1 MPGGNTPGTVWGV
14 RRTRERWVRAA
25 AAALIA
31 LLLLLAALYA
41 LDRSGGRIDSSDV
54 WAAVAASLIAG
65 AVAA

>member
-1 MPGGNTPGTVWGV
+1 V